1 MRKKLI
7 PWVAF
12 LGFVCLVFPAEVP
25 AVADVESSAQAIE
38 GKLMA
43 PCCMA
48 NPVSEHFSP
57 AADRMRV
64 EIRTMLTQGKS
75 EGEILDFFVDRH
87 GLQIL
92 AMPPARGFNLLAY
105 LIPFLVLVAGVGL
118 LIVAM
123 RRWRHTAPPLPAG
136 TGLDVDISPDDR
148 ERLRRELLRIG

>member
-1 MRKKLI
+1 MRKNII

-12 LGFVCLVFPAEVP
+12 LCFLGSAGLPAM
-25 AVADVESSAQAIE
+25 ADVEASAQAIE

-57 AADRMRV
+57 AADRMRT

-105 LIPFLVLVAGVGL
+105 LIPFLVAIAGVGL
-118 LIVAM
+118 LFVAM
-123 RRWRHTAPPLPAG
+123 RRWRRAAGPLPIRTDA
-136 TGLDVDISPDDR
+136 DADIAPDDR

>member
-1 MRKKLI
+1 MRKKFI
-7 PWVAF
+7 PWFVLSYMC
-12 LGFVCLVFPAEVP
+12 LGLAGLPAI
-25 AVADVESSAQAIE
+25 ADVESSAQAIE

-48 NPVSEHFSP
+48 NPVSEHFSG
-57 AADRMRV
+57 AADRMRA

-75 EGEILDFFVDRH
+75 EQEILDFYVERH

-105 LIPFLVLVAGVGL
+105 LIPVLVLIAGVGL
-118 LIVAM
+118 LFGAM
-123 RRWRHTAPPLPAG
+123 RRWRRTAPPLPARTG
-136 TGLDVDISPDDR
+136 TDIAPDDR